1 MENHNSHI
9 AEFIFLFNQTARYHC
24 RYKVVR
30 GLGQQK
36 QRSFKQTEVRDD
48 E

>member
-9 AEFIFLFNQTARYHC
+9 AEFISLFSQTARYHY

-30 GLGQQK
+30 DFTQQK
-36 QRSFKQTEVRDD
+36 QRSFKQTEVRVD

>member
-9 AEFIFLFNQTARYHC
+9 AEFISLFNQTARYYC
-24 RYKVVR
+24 LYTVAQNFALEK
-30 GLGQQK
+30 
-36 QRSFKQTEVRDD
+36 SSYKQTEVRDD

>member
-1 MENHNSHI
+1 MENHYSHI
-9 AEFIFLFNQTARYHC
+9 AEFISLFSQTARYHC

-30 GLGQQK
+30 DFSQQK